1 MLLIQ
6 VSLTALLVATLS
18 ELYLILVDESNDD
31 SMIVNNTKDENGG
44 EFRCRK

>member
-18 ELYLILVDESNDD
+18 ELCLILVDESNDD
-31 SMIVNNTKDENGG
+31 SMTANNKSYEKDD